1 VQGAGPAVMQSQIS
15 SRLTPWAPE
24 PSLGVAAGIQKGNRQ
39 QKRKQKGAA
48 ETDPVGEEDEY
59 ELPPIWRHKRQTRIK
74 RDLRAHQASQHE
86 RKNGLNRP
94 MLIRC
99 SLRRSIVPI
108 TYPVRFR
115 SLPNTLGA
123 TLMTNGRHA
132 LSNLVFSP
140 SILREVP
147 LFV

>member
-1 VQGAGPAVMQSQIS
+1 MQSQIS
-15 SRLTPWAPE
+15 WRLTPWVPE
-24 PSLGVAAGIQKGNRQ
+24 PSLGVAAGIQKGNRR

-99 SLRRSIVPI
+99 CLTPFHSTDNVP
-108 TYPVRFR
+108 R
-115 SLPNTLGA
+115 SLSFATKYTLGA
-123 TLMTNGRHA
+123 TQMTNGPHA